1 MISPTPL
8 LSRALA
14 LVAPPFCWGCG
25 DDAGRGEP
33 LCSRCRAELTWLG
46 HEPLVLDVACPHA
59 GAGLLE
65 AWAPLAYEGPARAL
79 VRALKFRGAVGLAEP
94 MAAQIVAGA
103 PTDLVGVGAQLVPVP
118 LHPARTR
125 RRGFNQAERLA
136 AAIGRRTGMP
146 VSDCLRRRG
155 PAGARQ
161 VGRGRAERLAGI
173 GDPLEQRPGVA
184 APSDVVLVDD
194 VVTTG
199 ATLAACAAALR
210 GVGARRVRA
219 VSYARTP
226 GR

>member
-1 MISPTPL
+1 MTPPTPL

-46 HEPLVLDVACPHA
+46 DEALVVGVA
-59 GAGLLE
+59 LE

-79 VRALKFRGAVGLAEP
+79 VRALKYRGAAGLAEP

-103 PTDLVGVGAQLVPVP
+103 PPDLLAAGAQLVPVP
-118 LHPARTR
+118 LHPTRTR

-136 AAIGRRTGMP
+136 AAIGCRTGMP

-155 PAGARQ
+155 PAAGRQ
-161 VGRGRAERLAGI
+161 VGRGRADRLAGI
-173 GDPLEQRPGVA
+173 GDAVELGPGLA
-184 APSDVVLVDD
+184 APPDVVLVDD

-210 GVGARRVRA
+210 GAGARRVRA